1 MGGRSGRPLGNLM
14 VAQAA
19 RAEAGGAQT
28 DACRVQRSPTATHDK
43 SFSQGKPAEP

>member
-19 RAEAGGAQT
+19 RTEAGGAQT
-28 DACRVQRSPTATHDK
+28 DTCRVQGSPTAALDK
-43 SFSQGKPAEP
+43 SFSQGKPAVP